1 MIRII
6 SIFFMFI
13 LLQPISVKAFD
24 FNKVRNDTIEA
35 RFYDPLRR
43 ALHHAR
49 PARSLLSIRLPLR
62 LLRKQPCMQRGFG
75 WENNGS
81 KQRCCD
87 ANCYSRTSQKHYK
100 QFKY

>member
-1 MIRII
+1 
-6 SIFFMFI
+6 MFI

-49 PARSLLSIRLPLR
+49 PARALNVDDEKNLASLREISNFAHNN
-62 LLRKQPCMQRGFG
+62 LLNILKL
-75 WENNGS
+75 
-81 KQRCCD
+81 
-87 ANCYSRTSQKHYK
+87 
-100 QFKY
+100 

>member
-49 PARSLLSIRLPLR
+49 PARSLLSPTAQIEVTMKLSIIICHPFQPISIGQRLHAQCGDRFYHPI
-62 LLRKQPCMQRGFG
+62 
-75 WENNGS
+75 
-81 KQRCCD
+81 
-87 ANCYSRTSQKHYK
+87 
-100 QFKY
+100 